1 MYTCHNELLN
11 YNEQIFNELYKM
23 DTLIKM
29 TKNMC
34 EEKEFSGQYYGV
46 TDDNINKL
54 SAERNDYINMLTIA
68 SDTVSFLLKLNLDLE
83 KFMSIDYNNTPT
95 IAADK

>member
-34 EEKEFSGQYYGV
+34 EEKEFTGQYYGA

-83 KFMSIDYNNTPT
+83 KFMSINYNKTPT